1 VNACEQACISLA
13 SALGPFGEYII
24 LIAAG
29 LVAYF
34 SRRQVLQTRSE
45 LGKAKVEAEAYKT
58 SLLSIRPIGDLAQFS
73 IPPLGEVHIRPGV
86 RTGFSPSSS
95 PAARAAPPPVPARSS
110 GDDLGQAAREDSDR
124 PPDDFGGGR

>member
-1 VNACEQACISLA
+1 VNACEQACMSLA

-45 LGKAKVEAEAYKT
+45 LGKAKVEADAYKT
-58 SLLSIRPIGDLAQFS
+58 SLLSIRPIGELAQLS
-73 IPPLGEVHIRPGV
+73 IPPLPVV
-86 RTGFSPSSS
+86 RSGFSPDSK
-95 PAARAAPPPVPARSS
+95 AARSWNSAPLERPPSELR
-110 GDDLGQAAREDSDR
+110 DDSDR
-124 PPDDFGGGR
+124 PPDEP